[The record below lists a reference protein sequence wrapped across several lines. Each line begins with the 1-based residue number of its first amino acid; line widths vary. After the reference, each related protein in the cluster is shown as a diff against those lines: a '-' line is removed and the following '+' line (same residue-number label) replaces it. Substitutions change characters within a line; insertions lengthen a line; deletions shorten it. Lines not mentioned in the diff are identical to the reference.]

1 MIGDLPPINGSDLF
15 VPLSDD
21 KYHKLVDMFQRENM
35 KVAEEGCRFLD
46 YIKTSKKFDLDF
58 SQNQA
63 VKNLSELIKFFIA
76 NQLIE
81 DIDQELD
88 KLNNYVA
95 SIQQQVNHEKLRAEV
110 GDVGKFLLDNVKFI
124 I

>member
-1 MIGDLPPINGSDLF
+1 M
-15 VPLSDD
+15 
-21 KYHKLVDMFQRENM
+21 
-35 KVAEEGCRFLD
+35 
-46 YIKTSKKFDLDF
+46 
-58 SQNQA
+58 
-63 VKNLSELIKFFIA
+63 
-76 NQLIE
+76 IE

>member
-1 MIGDLPPINGSDLF
+1 
-15 VPLSDD
+15 
-21 KYHKLVDMFQRENM
+21 M

-46 YIKTSKKFDLDF
+46 YIKNTKKFDLDF
-58 SQNQA
+58 ANNSA
-63 VKNLSELIKFFIA
+63 VKSLGELIKFFME